1 MQVGIATFASALAL
15 LLGLGVA
22 AAAQG
27 SILLQGGAGQAIT
40 FTGQGAGTDTIA
52 VTLGACDGSGIS
64 TLSGTGVGSGSA
76 AIASSGSFSIT
87 SSPSSTIL
95 TPFPQGDY
103 DAYNFYN
110 GSPSAPGCYA
120 PSHCGANFVF
130 TGSTRGQTGTLL
142 TGVLGSA
149 QFPTVVGL

>member
-1 MQVGIATFASALAL
+1 
-15 LLGLGVA
+15 
-22 AAAQG
+22 
-27 SILLQGGAGQAIT
+27 
-40 FTGQGAGTDTIA
+40 
-52 VTLGACDGSGIS
+52 
-64 TLSGTGVGSGSA
+64 
-76 AIASSGSFSIT
+76 
-87 SSPSSTIL
+87 TIL

-130 TGSTRGQTGTLL
+130 TGSTHGQTGTLL

-149 QFPTVVGL
+149 QFPTVVGLLVRISHSQVAALASRRGTP